1 MKISK
6 QELQEQLIKLQSEYQ
21 ADNLRYSQRKNIMK
35 MSIAELQ
42 MEITN
47 IQKELEKRAK
57 RLKQD
62 EERRIFLSTN
72 EGQKIVEKLNDKL
85 SAAIA
90 STKAI
95 TTNYTEK
102 AQSII
107 QNIIGKDWMIQRF
120 DNLRIVLQLSRN
132 GEQPFAAEFEI
143 QIPEKYDIESNSKT
157 FGDIEFNTGTT
168 GTFSVGSTQWEKY
181 VAFGKLISSN
191 ENVLNKLK
199 DLMIKA
205 NRASDE
211 SHAIV
216 RDIRLKLENPQDI

>member
-6 QELQEQLIKLQSEYQ
+6 QQLQEQLIKLQSEYQ
-21 ADNLRYSQRKNIMK
+21 ADNLRYSQRKNIMR

-72 EGQKIVEKLNDKL
+72 EGQKIVEELNNKL

-90 STKAI
+90 SAKAI

-107 QNIIGKDWMIQRF
+107 QNVIGKDWMIQRF
-120 DNLRIVLQLSRN
+120 DNMRIVLQLFRN
-132 GEQPFAAEFEI
+132 GEQPFAADFEI
-143 QIPEKYDIESNSKT
+143 QIPEKYDIESNSKI
-157 FGDIEFNTGTT
+157 FGDIEFSTGTS
-168 GTFSVGSTQWEKY
+168 GSFSVDSTQWEKY
-181 VAFGKLISSN
+181 IAFGKLISSD
-191 ENVLNKLK
+191 ETLINKLK
-199 DLMIKA
+199 DLMIKE
-205 NRASDE
+205 NRASHE
-211 SHAIV
+211 SYAIIKS
-216 RDIRLKLENPQDI
+216 IRLKLENPQEL